1 MYFSVMLIT
10 SSVKGSRVKKTVRSI
25 TGYKCGVMQEKTF
38 RLFLPL
44 CKIGNINKYRQE
56 KEENRRDRNK
66 ERWRKRRGTK
76 RRKLMGHMVISIKR
90 LANAE

>member
-1 MYFSVMLIT
+1 MLIT

-25 TGYKCGVMQEKTF
+25 AGYECGVMQEKTF

-56 KEENRRDRNK
+56 KEENRRDSNK

-76 RRKLMGHMVISIKR
+76 RRKLMGHTVISIKR